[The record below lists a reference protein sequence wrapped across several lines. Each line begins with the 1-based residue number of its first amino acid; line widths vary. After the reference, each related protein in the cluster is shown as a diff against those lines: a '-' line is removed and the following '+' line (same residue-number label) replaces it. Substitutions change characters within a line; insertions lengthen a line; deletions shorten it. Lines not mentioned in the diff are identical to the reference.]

1 MLCEMRG
8 ILALV
13 GVAVIPATEGY
24 VNGYAPR
31 DGGVGVPQVTEP
43 NWIGGVSSR

>member
-24 VNGYAPR
+24 VNGYALAFMAQWLDR
-31 DGGVGVPQVTEP
+31 VVPSK
-43 NWIGGVSSR
+43 G